1 MAAPSAPGVAAT
13 AWLRPSSAAQ
23 TRPHPL
29 DCRGGSELEP
39 ASLLSATGR
48 LGEPERE
55 DTWPGSAGSSA
66 RRWYVPGR
74 GVAGVSVAG
83 ARKEGNDLELGETE

>member
-29 DCRGGSELEP
+29 DCRGGRELEP
-39 ASLLSATGR
+39 ASLLSATRR

-55 DTWPGSAGSSA
+55 DTWPGRGGKLCAPLVRTRWRGSGSECG
-66 RRWYVPGR
+66 WCEEGGKGL
-74 GVAGVSVAG
+74 GVGG
-83 ARKEGNDLELGETE
+83 D